1 MHARLALPGILVA
14 TLALAIPT
22 SAAAPP
28 VVVPATHEEL
38 GRALDDFA
46 THLHGIG
53 ERFRRHFSKAEAD
66 TGGPVVTFMLDHRAE
81 LGLTP
86 AQTQELERI
95 RSDFQ
100 KEAIKLDA
108 DQRVAEMDL
117 SGLLRADPVEI
128 TRVEAKIREIER
140 LRSDFRVGRIRA
152 IEHGKAQLTAEQ
164 RAKLAT
170 MLGERPAARPRASG
184 PSGPQRF

>member
-1 MHARLALPGILVA
+1 MHARLALLGGLVA
-14 TLALAIPT
+14 ALVLSIPIAT
-22 SAAAPP
+22 AAPP

-38 GRALDDFA
+38 GRAFDDFA
-46 THLHGIG
+46 THLHGLG
-53 ERFRRHFSKAEAD
+53 ERFRRHFASAEAS
-66 TGGPVVTFMLDHRAE
+66 PERPLVTFMLDHRAE

-117 SGLLRADPVEI
+117 AGLLRADPVDI
-128 TRVEAKIREIER
+128 NRVEAKIREIER
-140 LRSDFRVGRIRA
+140 LRSDFRLGRIRA
-152 IEHGKAQLTAEQ
+152 IERGKAQLTAEQ

-170 MLGERPAARPRASG
+170 MLGDPPTARPRAGS
-184 PSGPQRF
+184 PLAPQRF